1 LQGGKEHLMPCVA
14 VKANAHTFCG
24 EAVTGDILLFHL
36 YRSGNPF
43 VSPDEPVAKER
54 DLYAEWS
61 DHRVCRKCLLHPD
74 ALRSEDMRSWGM
86 NQGSTP
92 AQKMP
97 ALRRY
102 FGWLKN
108 GMG

>member
-1 LQGGKEHLMPCVA
+1 MPCVA